1 MTDRRAL
8 VLGAGGFIGS
18 NAANSLSRAGWT
30 VSGAGR
36 SMRHKATHEQRF
48 TRGDFSDARFTSK
61 LLGDLTPDV
70 IVFAAGPADVQQS
83 YVDPVRDFSNQLLP
97 LINVLDAARKL
108 SRVPA
113 VLLVSSAAVYGNPA
127 AIPVGEDAPLAP
139 ISPYGFHKIQQE
151 LLLDEYRKVFG
162 VRTCKARVFSTYG
175 PGLRHLAVWDIAQRA
190 LRGDFSLH
198 GSGQESRDYLHVHDV
213 GRGLAHLC
221 RHAPFEGEAINI
233 ASGQETPI
241 GDLARMIYAGLGVQG
256 EPRFQG
262 DELSGSPLRWRAD
275 VSRLHALG
283 FAAEFAAEDG
293 LRETMKWIVANG

>member
-1 MTDRRAL
+1 
-8 VLGAGGFIGS
+8 
-18 NAANSLSRAGWT
+18 
-30 VSGAGR
+30 
-36 SMRHKATHEQRF
+36 
-48 TRGDFSDARFTSK
+48 
-61 LLGDLTPDV
+61 
-70 IVFAAGPADVQQS
+70 
-83 YVDPVRDFSNQLLP
+83 
-97 LINVLDAARKL
+97 
-108 SRVPA
+108 VPA